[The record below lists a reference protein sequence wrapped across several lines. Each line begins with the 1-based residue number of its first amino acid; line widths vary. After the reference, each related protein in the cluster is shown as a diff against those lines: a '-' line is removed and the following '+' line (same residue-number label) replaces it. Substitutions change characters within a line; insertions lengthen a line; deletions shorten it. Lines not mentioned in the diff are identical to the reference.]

1 MKIEEYAPLVSP
13 MTSARPKLCRVV
25 APRNSEPMTRTES
38 TGMMATSEVLID
50 RARVW
55 FIDRLTISE

>member
-1 MKIEEYAPLVSP
+1 MNEPT
-13 MTSARPKLCRVV
+13 TS
-25 APRNSEPMTRTES
+25 TES
-38 TGMMATSEVLID
+38 TGMMATNEVLMD